1 MQDTAADADAT
12 ETSGAPQVAQ
22 PKREGRTG
30 RDMALSLI
38 VLLIPLAV
46 IVGIFR
52 LRGGEDVVVVDPSA
66 AIGQA
71 QASGLFPVAV
81 PEGLAP
87 GWRSISANF
96 AAADGTG
103 ALRVGYITP
112 DDGTVQ
118 VLESNEDP
126 QVLLPR
132 EFGPDG
138 EPTGTVDVDGTVWRS
153 YRFRGGEQALVL
165 TTSNRTIVVQGQ
177 ASPEELREL
186 AHALT

>member
-12 ETSGAPQVAQ
+12 ETSGA

-112 DDGTVQ
+112 GDGTVQ